1 MSGVREMA
9 DAFHERWLATHP
21 FAASIYGVP
30 GYDDRVPDDSEAGEA
45 VPAHRARADAGR
57 GGQAGFARRCPEADA
72 ITLACLRENVGR
84 GAAGSRRRG

>member
-30 GYDDRVPDDSEAGEA
+30 GYDGRVPDDSEAGEA
-45 VPAHRARADAGR
+45 VPTHPA
-57 GGQAGFARRCPEADA
+57 Q
-72 ITLACLRENVGR
+72 
-84 GAAGSRRRG
+84 S